1 MANRQRSVREP
12 VGRAP
17 SERDDGPSVPI
28 LSNEDVADRLAA
40 VESTFERPTAGGVC
54 VADGYGVRITVER
67 GALEVHDGIGQA
79 RRTRYFDRAT
89 HGLSRIVVGN
99 VTGAVTF
106 DALRWCEALGIGVL
120 VLGPDDAPL
129 LTSVPRATD
138 DARLRRM
145 QALAPD
151 LPVGLDLARF
161 FISEKITGE
170 ARVLSTHFG
179 AHDEASTLLELAG
192 VAESPTTTID
202 EVRQVEATA
211 AASYWQTWAGR
222 SEAVPTFAAADR
234 RRIPGNWTR
243 FDSRRSVLASANGNR
258 RAERPTNA
266 LLNYAFSLLE
276 AEAVMACRAV
286 GLDPGMALIHL
297 DARSRQSMAL
307 DLVEPVRSDVEAFVL
322 DLLATRTFKKADF
335 AQLPDGHCR
344 LMAPLTHEL
353 AEMLPRWAALI
364 APVAEKVAHSLG
376 DAIAGKYVA
385 VTPLTRRRSREAA
398 AHVNARKAVAA
409 RRATASA
416 PHQRPGSPANAPV
429 YSCPSCGGTVANPRH
444 IRCDDCIAKDPR
456 QAPAVR
462 ASRGRAILA
471 RKRALRERADA
482 ELPEHCDR
490 DWYSREVLPQLAN
503 HKLVEIMAAAGC
515 SKGYASTIR
524 KGTYVPHVS
533 TWSALAKL
541 VGVEVTELAAH

>member
-1 MANRQRSVREP
+1 MDEGHATAGAQP
-12 VGRAP
+12 APAPHIIAVGPALA
-17 SERDDGPSVPI
+17 DD
-28 LSNEDVADRLAA
+28 DVAVRLEQIAR
-40 VESTFERPTAGGVC
+40 TFDRPTAGGVC

-67 GALEVHDGIGQA
+67 GALEIHDGIGQA
-79 RRTRYFDRAT
+79 RRTRRFDRAT
-89 HGLSRIVVGN
+89 HGLSRIVVAN

-106 DALRWCEALGIGVL
+106 DALRFCEALGIGVL

-145 QALAPD
+145 QAVAPD

-161 FISEKITGE
+161 LIAEKITGE
-170 ARVLSTHFG
+170 ARVLTAHFG

-192 VAESPTTTID
+192 VAETATTID

-211 AASYWQTWAGR
+211 AACYFQTWVGR
-222 SEAVPTFAAADR
+222 PEVVPLFAAADR
-234 RRIPGNWTR
+234 RRIPSHWLR
-243 FDSRRSVLASANGNR
+243 FDTRHSVIASASGNR

-266 LLNYAFSLLE
+266 ILNYAFSLLE
-276 AEAVMACRAV
+276 GEAILACRAI
-286 GLDPGMALIHL
+286 GLDPGMGLIHS

-307 DLVEPVRSDVEAFVL
+307 DLMEPIRPDVETFVL
-322 DLLATRTFKKADF
+322 DLLGSRTFKKADF

-398 AHVNARKAVAA
+398 AHVKARKAVAA
-409 RRATASA
+409 RRATVSA
-416 PHQRPGSPANAPV
+416 PHQRPRARSRAPV
-429 YSCPSCGGTVANPRH
+429 YSCPSCGGAVANPRH
-444 IRCDDCIAKDPR
+444 IRCEECNSTDPR

-462 ASRGRAILA
+462 ASRGRAISA
-471 RKRALRERADA
+471 RKRALREHADA
-482 ELPEHCDR
+482 GLPEHCDR
-490 DWYSREVLPQLAN
+490 DWYRREVLPLLTGHRLA
-503 HKLVEIMAAAGC
+503 EIMAAAGC

-524 KGTYVPHVS
+524 KGTYVPHVA
-533 TWSALAKL
+533 TWPALAKL
-541 VGVEVTELAAH
+541 VGVEI